1 MKICFV
7 SPTNYPVLAGDRTL
21 RQVGGAEVQQAF
33 LARELVRRGHTVSM
47 ICMDHGQPD
56 GIVIDGVTVYRSHT
70 PDGGLPVLR
79 FVHPRLTSVWQAM
92 RRADADVY
100 YQRTSASLT
109 ATVVAFAKLHRRL
122 SLFAAASDRDFVP
135 GAPHLGLARDRAL
148 YQWGLRNADVVVAQT
163 VVQRDA
169 FQRHFARASTVIRSC
184 YGHVGRPAKHDGT
197 ILWVANLSS
206 HKRPELFV
214 ELARRLP
221 EYRFTLVG
229 GADES
234 VLAALRQRAAGLS
247 NIEFT
252 GFVPFADIE
261 QQFDG
266 SAMLVNTSS
275 DEGFPNTFL
284 QAWSRAMP
292 TVSFFDPRA
301 EWEGQRVGCVVAS
314 LDEMVERV
322 RALKTDRADW
332 ALQGRLAKAYF
343 GATFSGATAAAA
355 YEELFAQAQT
365 TSRLRPS
372 IL

>member
-33 LARELVRRGHTVSM
+33 LARELVRRGHSVSM

-56 GIVIDGVTVYRSHT
+56 GIVIDGVTVYRAHT
-70 PDGGLPVLR
+70 PEGGLPIVR

-109 ATVVAFAKLHRRL
+109 ATVVAFSKLHRRL

-135 GAPHLGLARDRAL
+135 GAPHLAFARDRAL
-148 YQWGLRNADVVVAQT
+148 YRWGLRHADVVVAQT
-163 VVQRDA
+163 VMQRDA
-169 FQRHFARASTVIRSC
+169 LQRHFARESTVIRSC
-184 YGHVGRPAKHDGT
+184 YGHLGQPAQHEGV
-197 ILWVANLSS
+197 ILWVANLSA

-221 EYRFTLVG
+221 EYRFRLVG

-234 VLAALRQRAAGLS
+234 ILAALRQRATDLS
-247 NIEFT
+247 NIEFA

-266 SAMLVNTSS
+266 SSILVNTSS

-301 EWEGQRVGCVVAS
+301 QWEGRRVGCVVES
-314 LDEMVERV
+314 IDEMVQRV
-322 RALKTDRADW
+322 ASLKTERAEW
-332 ALQGRLAKAYF
+332 ELHGRLARDYF
-343 GATFSGATAAAA
+343 GATFSGATAVAA
-355 YEELFAQAQT
+355 YEELFAQAKA
-365 TSRLRPS
+365 TSKLRPS